1 MTPRRDEMS
10 ETVEAVSGIPAL
22 FGSNT
27 FNDATQ
33 RQRLPK
39 SIYKELKQVQA
50 GKKKLTPEVAEVV
63 ANALKDWALEKGAT
77 HYTHWFQ
84 PLTGITAEKH
94 DSFISPVGD
103 GTVIMEFSGKEL
115 TQGEPDASSFPSGGL
130 RATFEARGYTA
141 WDTSSPAF
149 LKTDA
154 SGVTLCIP
162 TAFVGYHGQAL
173 DKKTA
178 LLRSMGAL
186 SEQAMRVLKAL
197 GNTTSTRVVTTVGPE
212 QEYFL
217 IDAEYFTQRPD
228 LLLTGRTVLGALPSK
243 GQELEDHYFGA
254 IPDNIAG
261 FMREFNEELW
271 KLGITAKTQHNEVA
285 PHQYEIAIIFD
296 TSNVSADQNQVLMET
311 LRKVASHHGLAGLL
325 HEKPFA
331 GVNGSGKH
339 NNWSMGTDDG
349 KNLLDPGKNP
359 QDNTQ
364 FLLFAAA
371 VIEAVDSNALLLRTA
386 AGNPG
391 NDHRLGANEAPPAI
405 ISIFLGSQ
413 MSDILDAIADG
424 KEIKAKEGVK
434 LELGHNS
441 LPDLPKDLTDRNRT
455 SPFAF
460 TGNKFEFRMV
470 PSGDSIS
477 GPNVVLNTVVAD
489 VLANFADRLEKA
501 GDKLAETKKIIA
513 ESYKAHRRV
522 VFNGNGY
529 SPDWEV
535 EAGKRGLPNVKA
547 WVDCIPEYGSEKS
560 VALFSKHKVFSKE
573 ELHSRVEIYLEKYAK
588 TINIEAGVMIEMVK
602 KNILPAAL
610 EWLTGLAGTVETLK
624 ASKVPTGGAE
634 KQLKE
639 GGALVEK
646 SYAALDG
653 LEAKLEKTRAI
664 DDVHHKAQAFR
675 KDVFSAMGEL
685 RKEVDALERI
695 LPADFY
701 PYPTYEDM
709 LFRF

>member
-1 MTPRRDEMS
+1 MS
-10 ETVEAVSGIPAL
+10 ETLEPVSGVPAL

-27 FNDATQ
+27 FGDATQ
-33 RQRLPK
+33 RERLPK
-39 SIYKELKQVQA
+39 SIYKELKQVKE

-149 LKTDA
+149 LKSDA

-178 LLRSMGAL
+178 LLRSMAAL
-186 SEQAMRVLKAL
+186 NVQAVRVLKAL
-197 GNTTSTRVVTTVGPE
+197 GNTTSSRVVTTVGPE

-217 IDAEYFTQRPD
+217 IDEQYFNDRPD
-228 LLLTGRTVLGALPSK
+228 LLLTGRTVLGALPAK

-254 IPDNIAG
+254 IPDNVAG

-285 PHQYEIAIIFD
+285 PHQYEIAVIFD
-296 TSNVSADQNQVLMET
+296 TSNVSADQNQLVMET
-311 LRKVASHHGLAGLL
+311 LRKVASHHGLAGLV

-349 KNLLDPGKNP
+349 KNLLDPGKSP

-371 VIEAVDSNALLLRTA
+371 VVEAVDTNALLLRTA

-413 MSDILDAIADG
+413 LSEIFDAIADG

-470 PSGDSIS
+470 PAGDSIS

-489 VLANFADRLEKA
+489 VLSTFADRLEKA

-513 ESYKAHRRV
+513 ESYKAHRKV

-560 VALFSKHKVFSKE
+560 VALFSKHKVFTKE

-588 TINIEAGVMIEMVK
+588 TINIEAGIMIEMVK
-602 KNILPAAL
+602 KSILPAAL
-610 EWLTGLAGTVETLK
+610 DWLTGLAGTVETLN
-624 ASKVPTGGAE
+624 AAKVPTGGAG

-646 SYAALDG
+646 AYAQLEK
-653 LEAKLEKTRAI
+653 LEAELFRVRELEDLHHRA
-664 DDVHHKAQAFR
+664 KFFR
-675 KDVFSAMGEL
+675 TQIFVLMGEL

-695 LPADFY
+695 MPADFY

>member
-1 MTPRRDEMS
+1 MS
-10 ETVEAVSGIPAL
+10 ETVESVSGVPAL

-39 SIYKELKQVQA
+39 PIYKELKQVQA

-154 SGVTLCIP
+154 TGVTLCIP

-178 LLRSMGAL
+178 LLRSMEAL
-186 SEQAMRVLKAL
+186 NVQAIRVLKAL

-217 IDAEYFTQRPD
+217 IDEEYFNQRPD
-228 LLLTGRTVLGALPSK
+228 LLLTGRTVLGALPAK

-254 IPDNIAG
+254 IPDNVAA

-285 PHQYEIAIIFD
+285 PHQYEIAVIFD
-296 TSNVSADQNQVLMET
+296 TSNVSADQNQLVMET
-311 LRKVASHHGLAGLL
+311 LRKVASHHGLAGLI

-364 FLLFAAA
+364 FLLFATA
-371 VIEAVDSNALLLRTA
+371 VIQAVDNNALLLRTA

-413 MSDILDAIADG
+413 LSEILDAIADG

-460 TGNKFEFRMV
+460 TGNKFEFRMA
-470 PSGDSIS
+470 PAGDSIS

-489 VLANFADRLEKA
+489 ALSQFADRLEKA
-501 GDKLAETKKIIA
+501 SDKLAETKKIIA

-529 SPDWEV
+529 SHEWEV
-535 EAGKRGLPNVKA
+535 EAAKRGLPNVKA
-547 WVDCIPEYGSEKS
+547 WVDCIPEYASDAS
-560 VALFSKHKVFSKE
+560 VALFTKHKVFSKE

-588 TINIEAGVMIEMVK
+588 TINIEAGVQVEMVK
-602 KNILPAAL
+602 KNILPAAVD
-610 EWLTGLAGTVETLK
+610 WLTGLASSVEVL
-624 ASKVPTGGAE
+624 AAAKVPTAGAA

-639 GGALVEK
+639 GGALVEA
-646 SYAALDG
+646 SYAALEV
-653 LEAKLEKTRAI
+653 LETKLAKTRALE
-664 DDVHHKAQAFR
+664 DVHAKALAFR
-675 KDVFSAMGEL
+675 RDVFAAMGDL

-695 LPADFY
+695 LPADYY